1 MKLIPRRQR
10 DELSSLRTEF
20 DDMLGRFFGDTS
32 ESMLPAMLRRN
43 GNPLPPLNVSETEK
57 SWNISLDVPGL
68 TEKDIQVELRGRTLV
83 LSGERKWEEEKKEYL
98 GAHGSGA
105 DRRLRR
111 HPGQRLELSPPG
123 RVLQRSLQR
132 RGRNPGRSA
141 APPEPAGAR
150 ARPFAAL

>member
-43 GNPLPPLNVSETEK
+43 GNLLPPLNVSETEK
-57 SWNISLDVPGL
+57 SWNITLDVPGM

-83 LSGERKWEEEKKEYL
+83 LSGERKWEEEKKGKEFRSVESQYGAFQRTVELPDNAL
-98 GAHGSGA
+98 GDPDALVATCKKGVLEVMIPKAEPTRSTKIA
-105 DRRLRR
+105 VK
-111 HPGQRLELSPPG
+111 PG
-123 RVLQRSLQR
+123 
-132 RGRNPGRSA
+132 
-141 APPEPAGAR
+141 
-150 ARPFAAL
+150 